1 MKAPCSLGIAL
12 LLTLLILL
20 PGAQAVDANR
30 EKMQAPASSSQL
42 PVGARIAV
50 IAFNSTGG
58 SHFSGSHV
66 DQVVGDMLTTALR
79 KAGVRVIE
87 RLQLDAILREQ
98 NLAREGILDPAT
110 AVPAGKVLGAEY
122 LLGVK
127 ATEFGVK
134 DNRVGG
140 AVGWGPLGG
149 LQIRKSTARVVLDM
163 RLLDA
168 RTGSVLLTET
178 AQGKSVNRGGTLFG
192 GTVLGGIALGGID
205 IGSREWAE
213 SSLGKAS
220 RQAVDGLVKKIV
232 GAVNNSPMARD
243 GSVLAALPN
252 GEVIVSLGSFDG
264 LRAGDLLDAARVTV
278 VRDSKGA
285 VVWTEERPLGPLR
298 VIEVRGDRAKAAA
311 IDAGVAFVEGDR
323 VRTRGANTH

>member
-1 MKAPCSLGIAL
+1 MQSRITKIGITIAVIALVSGVPARGADRDKAPAAP
-12 LLTLLILL
+12 L
-20 PGAQAVDANR
+20 PA
-30 EKMQAPASSSQL
+30 
-42 PVGARIAV
+42 GARIAV

-58 SHFSGSHV
+58 SQV

-98 NLAREGILDPAT
+98 NLAREGVLDPAT

-140 AVGWGPLGG
+140 AVGWGPLAG
-149 LQIRKSTARVVLDM
+149 LQVRKSTARVVLDM

-168 RTGSVLLTET
+168 RTGAVLTTDTSE
-178 AQGKSVNRGGTLFG
+178 GKSVNRGGTLFG
-192 GTVLGGIALGGID
+192 GTVVGGIALGGID

-220 RQAVDGLVKKIV
+220 RQAVDALVKRIAGSV
-232 GAVNNSPMARD
+232 NGARSGAGYARE
-243 GSVLAALPN
+243 GSVLAVLPT
-252 GEVIVSLGSFDG
+252 GEVVVSVGSFDS
-264 LRAGDLLDAARVTV
+264 LRGGERLDVMRVTAI
-278 VRDSKGA
+278 RDSKGA
-285 VVWTEERPLGPLR
+285 VVWTEELPLGQLR
-298 VIEVRGDRAKAAA
+298 VIEVRGDRAKAMSLETNVTFA
-311 IDAGVAFVEGDR
+311 EGDR
-323 VRTRGANTH
+323 VRTRPSDQR